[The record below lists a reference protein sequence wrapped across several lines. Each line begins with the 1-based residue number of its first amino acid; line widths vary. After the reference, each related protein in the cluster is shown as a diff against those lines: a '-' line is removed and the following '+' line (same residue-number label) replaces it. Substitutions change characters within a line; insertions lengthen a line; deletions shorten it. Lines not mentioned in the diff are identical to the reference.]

1 MISGKLQQHTDF
13 ILQFFRG
20 NRAGEGLFFR
30 TIEIRARK
38 IYPDSKS
45 YNDFLFVYF
54 QLLGNDILDSSDNDF
69 IKLTQKGFEILSSGD
84 PIELPIRFEYLSAFN
99 QGLLNNTE
107 VVFPQLWQIIGVE
120 SECLCYVPG
129 PMFYNTIA
137 KYINGLAGGYSAYI
151 SGLKEKDRKLSRF
164 YWYREL
170 FNCLPDNRIE
180 NFLQDLSDAY
190 NLAHEGGIDE
200 PDGMPLSVLAD
211 KSVKDIEKPLKIFIS
226 HSSADKQIALAL
238 VELLEFLKIDG
249 KDKIFCSSVPGY
261 GVKLGE
267 DIYERIKKEYEQ
279 YNLFMIYL
287 ISANYLNSPMSLNEM
302 GAAWL
307 LKNEYQVFVLPE
319 LSIHSLGNVCIGT
332 NSIAILWNS
341 DTLQEHL
348 NDFKNKL
355 ISLFGVTQPDENRW
369 LAQRKKFI
377 DVFSTKT
384 KTSIAATTDKQRV
397 ESKTPSAIINVDTIR
412 VKGGAIVRFEN
423 VGTVVAEDLSIR
435 FDGSED
441 DFIMTGDDVFPL
453 EFLKPRQK
461 VEVKIHL
468 FIGSPSKTK
477 VHLSWKEQGEIYN
490 DVEMVLFNN

>member
-54 QLLGNDILDSSDNDF
+54 QLLGNDILDSSYNDF

-84 PIELPIRFEYLSAFN
+84 PIELPIYFEYLSAFN

-151 SGLKEKDRKLSRF
+151 NGLKERDRKLSRF
-164 YWYREL
+164 YWYKEL
-170 FNCLPDNRIE
+170 FNCLPDDRIE
-180 NFLQDLSDAY
+180 NFLQDLSYAY
-190 NLAHEGGIDE
+190 NLAHEGGVDE
-200 PDGMPLSVLAD
+200 PDSMLLSDLSD

-249 KDKIFCSSVPGY
+249 KEKIFCSSVPGY
-261 GVKLGE
+261 GVNVGE
-267 DIYERIKKEYEQ
+267 DLYERIKKEYEQ
-279 YNLFMIYL
+279 YNLYMIYL

-319 LSIHSLGNVCIGT
+319 LFMHDLGNVCIGT

-341 DTLQEHL
+341 DTLQERL

-355 ISLFGVTQPDENRW
+355 ISLFGVAQPDENRW

-377 DVFSTKT
+377 DVFSSKANTANIV
-384 KTSIAATTDKQRV
+384 TSYKRQEIPRA
-397 ESKTPSAIINVDTIR
+397 SSAIINVETIK

-423 VGTVVAEDLSIR
+423 VGTVAAEDLCIK

-453 EFLKPRQK
+453 EFLKPGHK

-468 FIGSPSKTK
+468 FIGSPTKSK
-477 VHLSWKEQGEIYN
+477 VHLSWKEQGKVYN
-490 DVEMVLFNN
+490 DVEMVLFQ